1 MNLIVNV
8 DENWGI
14 GRENSL
20 LFHFSG
26 DMKFFRSKT
35 IGKVVVMGRK
45 TLLTMPNQQPLDGRE
60 NIIVSRNSSLKIE
73 GAKVCGSLEELFD
86 EIKKYKSEDVFVI
99 GGEEIYNQLLDYCDT
114 AYVTKT
120 QANGEAEKFFP
131 NLDKKSEWIL
141 VESSE
146 VFEEKGVRFTFNTY
160 KRQ

>member
-45 TLLTMPNQQPLDGRE
+45 TLLTMPNQQPLNGRE

-99 GGEEIYNQLLDYCDT
+99 GGEAIYNQLLDYCDT

-120 QANGEAEKFFP
+120 QANVRLKNSFQ

-146 VFEEKGVRFTFNTY
+146 FLRKKE
-160 KRQ
+160 